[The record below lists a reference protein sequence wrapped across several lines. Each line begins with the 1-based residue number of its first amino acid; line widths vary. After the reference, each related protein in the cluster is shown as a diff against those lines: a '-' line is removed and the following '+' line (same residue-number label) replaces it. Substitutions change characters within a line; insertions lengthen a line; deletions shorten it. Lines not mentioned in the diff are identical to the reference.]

1 MLLIELIVCVQ
12 VIMVRGRR
20 GGRQRGARG
29 GGETPPATSTPEG
42 SNPQG
47 GEQVLGQE
55 HISVGDVIG
64 MMRSFQCMSEA
75 LISRLDR
82 DEARAPAPLEVLP
95 RAPTVTGS
103 IHRELE
109 KVKFPEF
116 FGAPDGA
123 AAKAWLENMAMCFAL
138 HDYTSNMKV
147 HMAVFQ
153 LKGSALLWWKTLLP
167 QPNMAVE
174 DVSWELFE
182 ERFRERYLS
191 EEFIERQLNEFNT
204 LRQGGRT
211 VPEYEARFM
220 ELLRYAPH
228 LNTEKLKVNRFV
240 FGLNNSLRAKVRIL
254 MPQTLHD
261 AVQKALIAEEELISG
276 VQTRTSARPAG
287 QGSSGTPRHQ
297 TPARHTLGHH
307 GFQRG
312 STFTTPR
319 RLPPQ
324 QRTPYRGPQH

>member
-1 MLLIELIVCVQ
+1 M
-12 VIMVRGRR
+12 
-20 GGRQRGARG
+20 
-29 GGETPPATSTPEG
+29 
-42 SNPQG
+42 
-47 GEQVLGQE
+47 
-55 HISVGDVIG
+55 G
-64 MMRSFQCMSEA
+64 MMRSFQCMSEV

-82 DEARAPAPLEVLP
+82 DEARALTPVEVPPRTPAI
-95 RAPTVTGS
+95 TGS

-123 AAKAWLENMAMCFAL
+123 AIEALLENMVMCFTL

-147 HMAVFQ
+147 RMAFFQ
-153 LKGSALLWWKTLLP
+153 LKGSALLWWKMLLP
-167 QPNMAVE
+167 QLNMTVE

-191 EEFIERQLNEFNT
+191 KEFIEHQLNEFNA

-211 VPEYEARFM
+211 VPEYEAHFM
-220 ELLRYAPH
+220 ELLWYDLH

-240 FGLNNSLRAKVRIL
+240 FGPNDSLRAKVRIL
-254 MPQTLHD
+254 MPQNLHEV
-261 AVQKALIAEEELISG
+261 VQKALIVEEEIISG
-276 VQTRTSARPAG
+276 GQTKTPARLAG
-287 QGSSGTPRHQ
+287 QGSSRMPQHQ
-297 TPARHTLGHH
+297 TPARHTPGYC

-319 RLPPQ
+319 RPPPQ
-324 QRTPYRGPQH
+324 

>member
-1 MLLIELIVCVQ
+1 VYVQ
-12 VIMVRGRR
+12 VIMVRGCR
-20 GGRQRGARG
+20 GGRRQGARG
-29 GGETPPATSTPEG
+29 GGVTPLVASTPEG

-55 HISVGDVIG
+55 QIAVVDVVG
-64 MMRSFQCMSEA
+64 MMRSFQCMSEV

-82 DEARAPAPLEVLP
+82 DEARAPTPAEVLP
-95 RAPTVTGS
+95 RTPAVTGS
-103 IHRELE
+103 IHHELE

-123 AAKAWLENMAMCFAL
+123 AVEALLENMVMCFAL

-147 HMAVFQ
+147 HMAFFQ

-167 QPNMAVE
+167 QLNMTVE

-182 ERFRERYLS
+182 EWFRERYLS
-191 EEFIERQLNEFNT
+191 EEFIEHQLNEFNA

-220 ELLRYAPH
+220 ELLWYALH

-240 FGLNNSLRAKVRIL
+240 FGPNGSLRAKVRIL
-254 MPQTLHD
+254 MAQNLHEV
-261 AVQKALIAEEELISG
+261 VQKALIVEEELISG
-276 VQTRTSARPAG
+276 GQTKTPARLVG
-287 QGSSGTPRHQ
+287 QGSSGMPQHQ
-297 TPARHTLGHH
+297 TPARHTPGYR

-319 RLPPQ
+319 
-324 QRTPYRGPQH
+324 